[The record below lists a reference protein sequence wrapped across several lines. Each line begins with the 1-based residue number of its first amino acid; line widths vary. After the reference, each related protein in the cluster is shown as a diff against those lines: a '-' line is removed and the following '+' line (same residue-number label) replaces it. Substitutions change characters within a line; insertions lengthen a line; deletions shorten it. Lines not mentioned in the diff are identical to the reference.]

1 MNFGY
6 SDTCLR
12 HDTGRRHPETAD
24 RLRAIRE
31 ILSRKHGVAYVEPDP
46 IDRELARAIHDDDY
60 VDEFRSFCEDGGGDW
75 DPDTV
80 AVPATWDAA
89 LQSAGLAR
97 WAAERALAGD
107 DGRDTPFALGRPP
120 GHHAVVDD
128 AMGFCFLNNVAVA
141 AQWALDEG
149 GADRVAVVDWDVHH
163 GNGTADV
170 FTARED
176 VLFCSLHEDGIYPG
190 TGAADEVGEGAGE
203 GATVN
208 VPLPA
213 GAGDPEYD
221 AALARVVEPTLSAF
235 DPDLLLV
242 SAGFDA
248 HRHDPISR
256 MTVSTEGY
264 GHMTARLRA
273 AAERSDAPVGFV
285 LEGGYGLEVLA
296 DGVAMVHEVF
306 DGYDPIEPDGDVDEG
321 VAGLLDDLVAEHP
334 LLS

>member
-31 ILSRKHGVAYVEPDP
+31 GLTRKHGVAYVEASPV
-46 IDRELARAIHDDDY
+46 DREAATSVHDAVY
-60 VDEFRSFCEDGGGDW
+60 VDEFESFCADGGGEW

-80 AVPATWDAA
+80 AVPTTWDAA

-120 GHHAVVDD
+120 GHHAVADD
-128 AMGFCFLNNVAVA
+128 AMGFCFLNNVAIA
-141 AQWALDEG
+141 AQWAIDADE
-149 GADRVAVVDWDVHH
+149 AERVAIVDWDVHH

-170 FTARED
+170 FADRED
-176 VLFCSLHEDGIYPG
+176 VLCCSLHERGIYPG
-190 TGAADEVGEGAGE
+190 TGDVDEVGEGPGR
-203 GATVN
+203 GRTVN

-221 AALARVVEPTLSAF
+221 ATLDRVIEPALDRF
-235 DPDLLLV
+235 DPDLVLI

-248 HRHDPISR
+248 HRNDPISR

-264 GHMTARLRA
+264 GHMTTRLRA
-273 AAERSDAPVGFV
+273 AADRSDAPIGFV

-306 DGYDPIEPDGDVDEG
+306 DGYDPIEPDADVDDD
-321 VAGLLDDLVAEHP
+321 VAALLTELRESHP
-334 LLS
+334 LFE

>member
-1 MNFGY
+1 MQFGY

-31 ILSRKHGVAYVEPDP
+31 GLARKHGVAYTEPDP
-46 IDRELARAIHDDDY
+46 VDRAAATAVHDDAY
-60 VDEFRSFCEDGGGDW
+60 VDEFEAFCEDGGGDW

-128 AMGFCFLNNVAVA
+128 AMGFCFLNNAAVA
-141 AQWALDEG
+141 AQWALDHAAPE
-149 GADRVAVVDWDVHH
+149 RVAVVDWDVHH

-170 FTARED
+170 FEDRAD
-176 VLFCSLHEDGIYPG
+176 VLFCSVHERGIYPG
-190 TGAADEVGEGAGE
+190 TGDADEVGTGAGE
-203 GATVN
+203 GHTVN

-213 GAGDPEYD
+213 GAADPEYD
-221 AALARVVEPTLSAF
+221 AAFDRVVEPALSTF

-256 MTVSTEGY
+256 MRLSTEGY
-264 GHMTARLRA
+264 GHLAARLRA
-273 AAERSDAPVGFV
+273 AAEAVGAPPAFV

-306 DGYDPIEPDGDVDEG
+306 DGYDPVEPDDDVDDE
-321 VAGLLDDLVAEHP
+321 VATLLSDLRADHP
-334 LLS
+334 LFD